1 MLIGAAGDDGR
12 FVPNRGMIDNLGFLG
27 GGVIDGN
34 GDGIWWQVL
43 AVAFRRH
50 WAVGK
55 SWRWTAYHRCSSR
68 DATL

>member
-1 MLIGAAGDDGR
+1 MLILIFMGELT
-12 FVPNRGMIDNLGFLG
+12 FWVLG
-27 GGVIDGN
+27 GGAEDRRGAVVIDGN

-50 WAVGK
+50 WAVGG

-68 DATL
+68 DATLDD